1 MRVLWQ
7 SLIATLMLVTTIHG
21 AMAQPAIEGAQAH
34 PMVPLPQGSYI
45 TRDELVDFA
54 IIEFPSGEVLGRG
67 EYADTTLAEGAHRQ
81 LEYTID
87 GTETASL
94 RLYRNYLDHFESNGF
109 ELIYS
114 GFGDE
119 LGARSGYTF
128 ITQSR
133 LLARTPATT
142 SDTVGYILT
151 RSPDGGTILST
162 SFFDRQGNRRIIVNA
177 VELDDMEPL
186 LFSETDEPSEPAAE
200 QMPDI
205 AALQQDV
212 EELESGLIA
221 DGRVT
226 VNAILF
232 AFDSAEILP
241 ESAQALSTVAALM
254 TDAPNL
260 NLLVVGHTDAVG
272 DFDYNL
278 RLSLER
284 ASSVVGWLVERHG
297 IAASRLRPAGAG
309 PMSPVTTNRTD
320 EGRAQNRRVELVEL
334 VQ

>member
-1 MRVLWQ
+1 
-7 SLIATLMLVTTIHG
+7 MLVTTIYG

-34 PMVPLPQGSYI
+34 PMVPLPQGGYI
-45 TRDELVDFA
+45 TRDEFVDFA

-67 EYADTTLAEGAHRQ
+67 EYADLTHAEGAHRQ

-87 GTETASL
+87 GTETATL
-94 RLYRNYLDHFESNGF
+94 RLYRSYLDHFESNGF

-119 LGARSGYTF
+119 LGARSGYLF

-133 LLARTPATT
+133 LLARTPSTA
-142 SDTVGYILT
+142 SDTVAYILA
-151 RSPDGGTILST
+151 RSPDGGTIVSA
-162 SFFDRQGNRRIIVNA
+162 SFFDRQGNRRIIVNS
-177 VELDDMEPL
+177 VEVEEMEPL
-186 LFSETDEPSEPAAE
+186 LFSESDEPAAD

-212 EELESGLIA
+212 EELETGLIA

-241 ESAQALSTVAALM
+241 ESAQALSTVATLM

-272 DFDYNL
+272 NFDYNL
-278 RLSLER
+278 RLSLDR
-284 ASSVVGWLVERHG
+284 ASSVVDWLVERHG

-309 PMSPVTTNRTD
+309 PMSPVTTNRTED
-320 EGRAQNRRVELVEL
+320 GRAQNRRVELVEV